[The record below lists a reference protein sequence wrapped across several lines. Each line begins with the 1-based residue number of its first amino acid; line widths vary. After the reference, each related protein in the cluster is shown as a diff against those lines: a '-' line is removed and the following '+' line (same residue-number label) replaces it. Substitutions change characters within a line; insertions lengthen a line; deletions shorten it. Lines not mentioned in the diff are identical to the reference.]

1 MAKKILIVT
10 DDSGESYEIL
20 YAAHRFQE
28 AGFKTHIAAT
38 EKKLINGVIHDFCP
52 GWSTYVEKPGYL
64 IQSDI
69 ALSDVKAK
77 DYEAV
82 MFIGGRAPEFLRH
95 EPKALELVKKFQDQ
109 GKWIF
114 AICHGIQILLAAGI
128 GAGLKLTCY
137 ANVRFELEQAG
148 GEWVDKQC
156 VRDGKIIT
164 AQTWESHPDFYR
176 EIFKAFAE
184 ESAPEQESES
194 ETEVKPAKT
203 KSPNKKARKK
213 K

>member
-20 YAAHRFQE
+20 YAVHRFQE

-95 EPKALELVKKFQDQ
+95 EPKAVELVKKFQDQ
-109 GKWIF
+109 GKWIL
-114 AICHGIQILLAAGI
+114 AICHGIQILLAAGV

-148 GEWVDKQC
+148 GEWVNKQC

-184 ESAPEQESES
+184 ESEPESVSGAEPDK
-194 ETEVKPAKT
+194 KPAKT
-203 KSPNKKARKK
+203 KSPAKKARKK

>member
-20 YAAHRFQE
+20 YAVHRFQE

-38 EKKLINGVIHDFCP
+38 QKKLINGVIHDFCP

-64 IQSDI
+64 IQSDL

-95 EPKALELVKKFQDQ
+95 EPKAVELVKKFQDQ

-114 AICHGIQILLAAGI
+114 AICHGIQILFAAGV

-148 GEWVDKQC
+148 GEWVNKQC

-164 AQTWESHPDFYR
+164 AQTWESHPEFYR

-184 ESAPEQESES
+184 ESEPESDSGSEPA
-194 ETEVKPAKT
+194 TKPAKT
-203 KSPNKKARKK
+203 KSPAKKARKK